1 MNTPAQSNSSHF
13 PRAALA
19 AQLANDL
26 QGANPFSDAPNGLF
40 LAAPRREGKSV
51 FLQEDLRP
59 ALQAAGVVV
68 IYVDLWANKE
78 KDPSLVIAQTIGA
91 ELFRHLG
98 AVAKAAHAV
107 GLESVTV
114 AGVLKMDA
122 KKIGQPD
129 GATLKD
135 ALALLIAEAGKP
147 VALLVDEAQH
157 VLTSKA
163 GEITMAALKSAR
175 DTINN
180 SAGHRLMLV
189 MTGSDRDKLMR
200 LVNSTSAAFY
210 GSHIHKLPPLGSDY
224 VAYVAKQLESSYTN
238 LQPINATLLED
249 AFDLLGHRP
258 QFFKNA
264 VSYGLNPLEST
275 GKRLEDAVLE
285 FARQQRRND
294 QAQMESDFMGLR
306 DIERLVLWRILVTG
320 DKFRP
325 YDNGALAFYTQRCG
339 QPVTAQQVQAAL
351 VSLRNR
357 EPCIIWKSERGDYA
371 LDNSQMQDWYRMLND
386 AGRWPPDPDL
396 EEVEKSVVNPFEI
409 DSPS

>member
-1 MNTPAQSNSSHF
+1 MNTLAKSNTLHF
-13 PRAALA
+13 ARAELA

-59 ALQAAGVVV
+59 ALQSAGVVV
-68 IYVDLWANKE
+68 IYVDLWVNKE
-78 KDPSLVIAQTIGA
+78 KDPALVIAQAIGA
-91 ELFRHLG
+91 ELLCHLG
-98 AVAKAAHAV
+98 AVAKVAHAV
-107 GLESVTV
+107 GLESVTI
-114 AGVLKMDA
+114 AGVLKMDTT
-122 KKIGQPD
+122 KIGQPD

-135 ALALLIAEAGKP
+135 ALALLIAKAGKP
-147 VALLVDEAQH
+147 VALLIDEAQH
-157 VLTSKA
+157 ALTSKA
-163 GEITMAALKSAR
+163 GENTMAALKSAR

-180 SAGHRLMLV
+180 STGRRLMLV

-224 VAYVAKQLESSYTN
+224 VAHVIKQLESNYAN
-238 LQPINATLLED
+238 LHPINATLLED
-249 AFDLLGHRP
+249 AFDLLGRRP

-264 VSYGLNPLEST
+264 VSYGLNPLESA
-275 GKRLEDAVLE
+275 GMRLEDAVLE
-285 FARQQRRND
+285 FARQQRRSD
-294 QAQMESDFMGLR
+294 QAQMEADFLGLR

-325 YDNGALAFYTQRCG
+325 YDNDALEFYSKSSG
-339 QPVTAQQVQAAL
+339 LPVTAQQVQAAL

-357 EPCIIWKSERGDYA
+357 EPCIICKSERGDYA
-371 LDNSQMQDWYRMLND
+371 LDNSQMQDWYRMLNNT
-386 AGRWPPDPDL
+386 GRWPPVTDGD
-396 EEVEKSVVNPFEI
+396 EAEQSVAASIET
-409 DSPS
+409 DRPS